1 MRCDERDAF
10 KFEGTKKEKKRKR
23 RQGYVQDAIV
33 DDGVERGGDLSAAR
47 MTRTRERTEIE
58 GGYSRSP

>member
-23 RQGYVQDAIV
+23 RQRCVQDAIV
-33 DDGVERGGDLSAAR
+33 DDGVEERGDLSAAR
-47 MTRTRERTEIE
+47 MARTRGRTEME
-58 GGYSRSP
+58 GGFCRNP